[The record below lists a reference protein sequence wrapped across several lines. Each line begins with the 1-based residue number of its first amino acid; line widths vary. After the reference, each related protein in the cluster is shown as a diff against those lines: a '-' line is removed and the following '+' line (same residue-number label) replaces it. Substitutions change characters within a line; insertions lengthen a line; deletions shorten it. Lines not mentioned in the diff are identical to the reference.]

1 MPLYGKK
8 YFACLKSSN
17 KEKIQ
22 IQINK
27 TIAIPN
33 VVYTNGEINQTLRKI
48 GWKINYF
55 CVKAHTEACKIYFY
69 LLFLVV
75 FDDSIVFIFSLCCKA
90 SASFFSHFSI
100 VFDVKDFNSFSKA
113 FICLCSYTT
122 NWIVYYGRKIR
133 RQIIIGLKT

>member
-1 MPLYGKK
+1 MPINRKE
-8 YFACLKSSN
+8 YFAYLKSSN

-75 FDDSIVFIFSLCCKA
+75 FDDSIVFIFSFVVRRQQVFF
-90 SASFFSHFSI
+90 SFF
-100 VFDVKDFNSFSKA
+100 D
-113 FICLCSYTT
+113 CL
-122 NWIVYYGRKIR
+122 
-133 RQIIIGLKT
+133 

>member
-1 MPLYGKK
+1 MFEKFK
-8 YFACLKSSN
+8 Q

-55 CVKAHTEACKIYFY
+55 CVKAAHRGMQNIF
-69 LLFLVV
+69 LFT
-75 FDDSIVFIFSLCCKA
+75 FSSC
-90 SASFFSHFSI
+90 
-100 VFDVKDFNSFSKA
+100 V
-113 FICLCSYTT
+113 
-122 NWIVYYGRKIR
+122 
-133 RQIIIGLKT
+133 